1 MRRGVLCLLCA
12 LWLLCMPF
20 ASAFAAERPQVSAQ
34 AAALMVLGSGELLYE
49 KNAHTRRSMA
59 STTKIMTALLALEAQ
74 TPQRELTVTDAMLR
88 VEGTAMGLAAGD
100 SVTLSGLAYG
110 MLLSSGNDAANCVA
124 FALGGDLPGF
134 AAMMNRRA
142 AQIGMKNSN
151 FVTPSGLD
159 APEHYSTAYDMA
171 LLGCA
176 ALENVQFAKIC
187 ASQSA
192 RVRFGNPPQ
201 LYTLYNHN
209 RLLRSYAGSVGIK
222 TGFTKKSGRCLVSAA
237 ERDGVTLV
245 AVTLNAPNDWEDHR
259 KLLDYGFA
267 RIQRIAPE
275 NALDGLRLPI
285 AGSDKQSVPLES
297 GIPPFWSAANP
308 PAEVQTEI
316 RLRPFEYA
324 PLPKGKIVGE
334 LRYFAKG
341 KLLCA
346 VPIVTAE
353 EARRYIPLP
362 PAPEPEA
369 PGFWAWLR
377 EKLKVRI

>member
-1 MRRGVLCLLCA
+1 MRRAVLCLLCA

-20 ASAFAAERPQVSAQ
+20 VSAFAAERPQVSAQ

-74 TPQRELTVTDAMLR
+74 TPQREIAVTQEMLC
-88 VEGTAMGLAAGD
+88 VEGTSMGLAAGD
-100 SVTLSGLAYG
+100 SVTLSALVYG
-110 MLLSSGNDAANCVA
+110 MMLSSGNDAANCAA
-124 FALGGDLPGF
+124 FTLGGDLPGF

-142 AQIGMKNSN
+142 AQIGMKNSH

-159 APEHYSTAYDMA
+159 APEHYSSAYDMA
-171 LLGCA
+171 LLGCVA
-176 ALENVQFAKIC
+176 MENVQFAKIC
-187 ASQSA
+187 ASPSA
-192 RVRFGNPPQ
+192 LVFFGNPPQ
-201 LYTLYNHN
+201 SYTLYNHN
-209 RLLRSYAGSVGIK
+209 RLLRSYVGSTGIK

-245 AVTLNAPNDWEDHR
+245 AVTLNASNDWEDHR

-267 RIQRIAPE
+267 RVQRIAPE
-275 NALDGLRLPI
+275 NVLDGLHLPI
-285 AGSDKQSVPLES
+285 AGSDKESVPLES
-297 GIPPFWSAANP
+297 GIPPFWSAAAP
-308 PAEVQTEI
+308 PAELQAEI

-346 VPIVTAE
+346 VPVVTAE
-353 EARRYIPLP
+353 EARRYIPQP
-362 PAPEPEA
+362 PAPEPEV
-369 PGFWAWLR
+369 PGFWARLR